1 MFYQFLSGYLITNIL
16 IVGVCLF
23 VIVSLPLLK
32 GEIPVLKK
40 KEVIIKFFIGLS
52 ISMILFL
59 FIGEKDIT
67 QQMLNN
73 QEISNELRE
82 TLMEKRKEGD
92 ISNLD
97 LFKILYQHQ
106 SNRSNSP

>member
-52 ISMILFL
+52 ISLILFL
-59 FIGEKDIT
+59 FVDEIGIS
-67 QQMLNN
+67 QQILSN
-73 QEISNELRE
+73 QDISNELRGK
-82 TLMEKRKEGD
+82 LIEKRKEGG
-92 ISNLD
+92 ISNLE

-106 SNRSNSP
+106 

>member
-1 MFYQFLSGYLITNIL
+1 
-16 IVGVCLF
+16 
-23 VIVSLPLLK
+23 
-32 GEIPVLKK
+32 
-40 KEVIIKFFIGLS
+40 
-52 ISMILFL
+52 
-59 FIGEKDIT
+59 
-67 QQMLNN
+67 MLNN

-106 SNRSNSP
+106 SNRANSP